1 MTHKSDLPYRPN
13 VGIALFNQ
21 TGQIFLGRRADM
33 RREIWQCPQGGID
46 EDESVR
52 DAAMRELSEEIGTRA
67 AVIVGE
73 HPDWL
78 SYDLPSHLI
87 GVALGG
93 AFRGQT
99 QKWVAMRFTG
109 QDHDIRLDRHLP
121 VEFKDWRWV
130 DLAEVFSYE
139 LGFKRPL
146 YRKILPMLARMAQ
159 S

>member
-1 MTHKSDLPYRPN
+1 MNKSELPYRRN
-13 VGIALFNQ
+13 VGIALFNP

-46 EDESVR
+46 SEESVQ
-52 DAAMRELSEEIGTRA
+52 DAAMRELGEEIGTSNA
-67 AVIVGE
+67 IIVGE
-73 HPDWL
+73 YPDWL

-93 AFRGQT
+93 GFKGQT

-109 QDHDIRLDRHLP
+109 NDQDIRLDRHLP

-130 DLAEVFSYE
+130 DVPKVFSYE

-146 YRKILPMLARMAQ
+146 YRKILPILSSMAKT
-159 S
+159 